1 MKRLFLTLFIFS
13 VIFLPALASSAVLYV
28 SPSGTWGAGQ
38 TAFTTVQQAV
48 DTAVEGDEIWVAQGT
63 YYENIVIFKGP
74 ASGAGIKLF
83 GGFSGTETERIQ
95 RDLKSY
101 QTILDGGNV
110 RSVVM
115 VEGSR
120 ATIDGFTIQNGAGT
134 EFWPRGIKG
143 GGILV
148 RPNSATT
155 ITNNRIVRNTARHGA
170 GISIEE
176 NTVVTVVSNIIA
188 DNQAS
193 PDGGAGGGLL
203 IVSGR
208 GTIAN
213 NTLVRNQAGIGGGLA
228 NWCAE
233 TLVEN
238 NIIAFNPSGNGIYL
252 HHNCET
258 VPLPTMDYNIVYGNL
273 PDQYYTYSSG
283 VPILDFPR
291 PNDMQHDPLFIN
303 FTAGDFH
310 LQPIS
315 PAIDAGAA
323 LYSDKTF
330 TDLDGNPRIIGT
342 AVDIGA
348 FEHSDQTPPVTTA
361 IPNGTSGLGSWY
373 ISDVTVNLS
382 SSDESGVCEIR
393 YSVDG
398 GAEIVATGSTAT
410 VEFTAEGIHTL
421 TYYAADANGNI
432 EAAKSM
438 QVAIDKNT
446 PTVIAKLSGTAG
458 TNGWYRSAVNATLLA
473 TDTASGVKEIRYSL
487 NGGALVT
494 VNGAS
499 ASVSL
504 PVNQIST
511 LSYSAVDTAG
521 NSSQAIT
528 QTASS
533 DSEAPTLAVATSP
546 ISIKSNGKLQSVKI
560 TGSASDALSGIAST
574 SFKVSDKSDNVVATA
589 ISFGSYV
596 QLKGTKG
603 QVYTVTATSVD
614 KAGNSAT
621 AKTSVYVK

>member
-1 MKRLFLTLFIFS
+1 MFIFS

-38 TAFTTVQQAV
+38 TAFTSVQQAV
-48 DTAVEGDEIWVAQGT
+48 DAAVEGDEIWVAQGT

-74 ASGAGIKLF
+74 VSGAGIKLF
-83 GGFSGTETERIQ
+83 GGFSGTETERVQ

-101 QTILDGGNV
+101 QTILDGGNI
-110 RSVVM
+110 RSVVL

-120 ATIDGFTIQNGAGT
+120 VTIDGFTIQNGAGT
-134 EFWPRGIKG
+134 EFWPRANKG

-176 NTVVTVVSNIIA
+176 NTVVSVVSNIIA

-193 PDGGAGGGLL
+193 PDGGAGGGLA

-213 NTLVRNQAGIGGGLA
+213 NTIVGNLAGNGAGLT

-252 HHNCET
+252 HHNCES
-258 VPLPTMDYNIVYGNL
+258 VPLPTMDYNLVYGNL
-273 PDQYYTYSSG
+273 PDQYSTFSSG

-291 PNDMQHDPLFIN
+291 PHDMQYDPLFIN

-310 LQPIS
+310 LQSTS

-323 LYSDKTF
+323 LYSDNTF
-330 TDLDGNPRIIGT
+330 TDLDGNPRTIGT

-348 FEHSDQTPPVTTA
+348 FEHSDQTPPVTTTIA
-361 IPNGTSGLGSWY
+361 NGTTGLGSWY

-382 SSDESGVCEIR
+382 SSDESGVSEIR

-438 QVAIDKNT
+438 QVAIDKYT
-446 PTVIAKLSGTAG
+446 PTVTAKLSGTAG
-458 TNGWYRSAVNATLLA
+458 TNGWYRSAVNATLDA
-473 TDTASGVKEIRYSL
+473 TDTGSGVKEIRYSL
-487 NGGALVT
+487 NGGAQVA
-494 VNGAS
+494 VAGAS
-499 ASVSL
+499 ASVPL

-511 LSYSAVDTAG
+511 LSYSSVDTAG
-521 NSSQAIT
+521 NISQTHT
-528 QTASS
+528 QTVSS
-533 DSEAPTLAVATSP
+533 DSVAPTVTVATSP
-546 ISIKSNGKLQSVKI
+546 TTIKSNGKLQSVKI
-560 TGSASDALSGIAST
+560 IGSASDALSGVAST
-574 SFKVSDKSDNVVATA
+574 SFIITNKSGNVVATA
-589 ISFGSYV
+589 SGFRSDI
-596 QLKGTKG
+596 LLNGTKG

-621 AKTSVYVK
+621 GKTSVYVK